1 MGDFKE
7 EFKSAI
13 KTLLATIEVKIYR
26 FFIGRLKRIA
36 GKRKPRKPK
45 PFAPKKKGLT
55 IAKPCFIMLKSTY
68 KSASIASVYAFL
80 GETPT

>member
-13 KTLLATIEVKIYR
+13 KTLLAPIEVKIYR

-36 GKRKPRKPK
+36 GIWKPRKPK
-45 PFAPKKKGLT
+45 PFAPKKK
-55 IAKPCFIMLKSTY
+55 
-68 KSASIASVYAFL
+68 V
-80 GETPT
+80 